1 MSVES
6 HPDLKI
12 LWLGLCDACS
22 QSPRGLLYGKVL
34 KLGKWQVALLARM
47 RKFLG
52 VDTVSFEY

>member
-22 QSPRGLLYGKVL
+22 QSQGG
-34 KLGKWQVALLARM
+34 ALIW
-47 RKFLG
+47 K
-52 VDTVSFEY
+52 SFETWKMVSGTVG